1 LTKRLLLVEDDP
13 TLGVTLKERLA
24 SEGYQVQWA
33 ATCAAARSAFRER
46 ADWDLVLFDV
56 GLPDG
61 SGFELAAEWKDR
73 VPFLFVTALSDAEH
87 RLHGFDLGA
96 EEYIPKPFHLREL
109 LLRVRHVLENHASI
123 RVRPPLAI
131 NGSTVDFSTQSV
143 KDSAGEI
150 HHPAAKDFQL
160 LTLLIERAP
169 LVLTRDEILDA
180 VWGKDHLGNART
192 VDNAIVRLRGLFDE
206 SPIRSVRG
214 VGYQWNP
221 GGTPEPRSG
230 EAAPNNK
237 SGDKGD
243 QQ

>member
-1 LTKRLLLVEDDP
+1 VKRLLLVEDDP

-24 SEGYQVQWA
+24 NEGYQVQWA
-33 ATCAAARSAFRER
+33 ATAAAARSAFKER

-61 SGFELAAEWKDR
+61 SGFELAAEWKAR

-109 LLRVRHVLENHASI
+109 LLRVRHVLENHA
-123 RVRPPLAI
+123 RVRPPLEAG
-131 NGSTVDFSTQSV
+131 GSLIDFSALTVRTS
-143 KDSAGEI
+143 DGET
-150 HHPAAKDFQL
+150 HRPAPKDFHL
-160 LTLLIERAP
+160 LTLLVERAP
-169 LVLTRDEILDA
+169 RVVTRDEILDV
-180 VWGKDHLGNART
+180 VWGKDHIGNSRT

-214 VGYQWNP
+214 VGYQWLP
-221 GGTPEPRSG
+221 GGQE
-230 EAAPNNK
+230 
-237 SGDKGD
+237 
-243 QQ
+243 